1 MRADLPHTEK
11 TEKPVDMSDRTLQ
24 RILNELT
31 LIRKTAQQLVPQ
43 PLSAPD
49 WSVSAAWHYR
59 RDGQRQTLEAVTAAR
74 VVAFDGLQH
83 IAQQKAA
90 VQANTQQFMGG
101 RPANNVLLTGSRGT
115 GKSSLIRA
123 CLHAFAGSGLR
134 MIEIGR
140 DDLADLPAIARL
152 TEQEQAYR
160 FILYCDDMDFATG
173 EAQYRALKSVLDGSL
188 RGTDGNLLV
197 YASSNHRHLM
207 PAFHADNLGRE
218 YTDSG
223 EIHPDETVEEKTA
236 LSERFGLWLRFYP
249 FSQAEYLHIVRFWL
263 VQFGLGEQ
271 ADGLEAQA
279 LQWALQRGSRSGRV
293 ARQFAVDAAG
303 RLL

>member
-1 MRADLPHTEK
+1 
-11 TEKPVDMSDRTLQ
+11 MSDRVLQ

-31 LIRKTAQQLVPQ
+31 LIRKTAQQMVPQ
-43 PLSAPD
+43 ALPEPD
-49 WSVSAAWHYR
+49 WSAGAAWYYH
-59 RDGQRQTLEAVTAAR
+59 RDGLRQTLEVVTSPGLT
-74 VVAFDGLQH
+74 AFDELQN

-90 VQANTQQFMGG
+90 IRANTQQFMRGQ
-101 RPANNVLLTGSRGT
+101 PANNVLLTGSRGT

-152 TEQEQAYR
+152 TATAQAEAYR
-160 FILYCDDMDFATG
+160 FILYCDDMDFAAG
-173 EAQYRALKSVLDGSL
+173 ETQYRALKTVLDGSL
-188 RGTDGNLLV
+188 RGANANLLV
-197 YASSNHRHLM
+197 YASSNRRHLM
-207 PAFHADNLGRE
+207 PAYHADNLGTE
-218 YTDSG
+218 HSDGG
-223 EIHPDETVEEKTA
+223 EIHPGEAAEEKIA

-249 FSQAEYLHIVRFWL
+249 FTQAEYLHVVRFWL
-263 VQFGLGEQ
+263 RRLGLGSRLDE
-271 ADGLEAQA
+271 LEAQA

-293 ARQFAVDAAG
+293 ARQFAADAAG